1 MLEKKYYFWCLWFL
15 KLHLILL
22 TFIDVS
28 SNAAKAVEENVE
40 TAASAVAQNVQA
52 VRDVDPMEVL
62 NETESAILSKNEAI
76 LKAVFDAKRKAFL
89 ALQDLSQITGDF
101 TSQGL
106 EITNQNVQSLLD
118 TTVSQWEAMNTSL
131 QMFWNTTLDNLSTAL
146 TNTQSGL
153 QVR

>member
-1 MLEKKYYFWCLWFL
+1 MLEKKYYDWCLWFL

-40 TAASAVAQNVQA
+40 TAANAVAQNVQA

-106 EITNQNVQSLLD
+106 EITNQNVQNLLD

-131 QMFWNTTLDNLSTAL
+131 QMFWNTTLDNLSMAL

>member
-1 MLEKKYYFWCLWFL
+1 MLEKIIFL
-15 KLHLILL
+15 VFIVYKTTLNFFI
-22 TFIDVS
+22 FIDVS

-40 TAASAVAQNVQA
+40 TAANAVAQNVQA

-101 TSQGL
+101 TSQSL
-106 EITNQNVQSLLD
+106 EITNQNVQTLLD
-118 TTVSQWEAMNTSL
+118 TTVNQWEAMNASL
-131 QMFWNTTLDNLSTAL
+131 QMFWNTTLDNLSLAL